1 MKKIFLEITLSSGVI
16 NHEELKK
23 MIENLPVNAGGT
35 EGIILSGRMPVWAFA
50 ALTHHFHP
58 RPYIATFDPR
68 IGGGVVVASHVDN
81 LNIGD
86 VIDIEDADRIDFTFG
101 GDTK

>member
-1 MKKIFLEITLSSGVI
+1 MKKIFLDITLAKGVI
-16 NHEELKK
+16 NPEDIPSL
-23 MIENLPVNAGGT
+23 IADLPVADGGT

-58 RPYIATFDPR
+58 RPFVATFDPR
-68 IGGGVVVASHVDN
+68 LAGGVVVASHTKS
-81 LNIGD
+81 LNVGD
-86 VIDIEDADRIDFTFG
+86 VIDISDADRIDFTFG